1 MMFAEV
7 TFDGDL
13 STCVWQGLLFLFLL
27 GGVLFVLCY
36 LVGGQTPVASRN
48 SRPERF
54 AASFESLKPVGS
66 TDGPPTRESPAP
78 SNRGQDSAAAKD
90 KRRALRRG
98 GNPVP
103 VLVSDVPGQAQPI
116 PGLVLNRSKGGLC
129 LAVPEPVDVGRLL
142 AVRTADFPEGL
153 DSVQIRVRHCK
164 RKAGS
169 CHLGC
174 QFVETYPWSVIL
186 IFG

>member
-13 STCVWQGLLFLFLL
+13 STCVWQGLVFLLLL

-36 LVGGQTPVASRN
+36 LVGGQTPVASGN

-54 AASFESLKPVGS
+54 GARFDALKAIGATDSPPAPDSPAASNL
-66 TDGPPTRESPAP
+66 R
-78 SNRGQDSAAAKD
+78 QDSAADKD

-103 VLVSDVPGQAQPI
+103 VLVSDVPAQAEPFH
-116 PGLVLNRSKGGLC
+116 GLVLNRSKGGLC

-153 DSVQIRVRHCK
+153 DSVQIRVRHCQ
-164 RKAGS
+164 RKGNS
-169 CHLGC
+169 CQLGC
-174 QFVETYPWSVIL
+174 QFVETHPWSVIL